1 MIVQDRPTKKWIS
14 VLAGFGAVF
23 LLSACSGGE
32 PSESD
37 IQAVIKAGYD
47 KSAESAR
54 TMSGGVLPDGMLPQ
68 FFGAKKIGCA
78 AAQGS
83 AGYNCDIE
91 IDASKPIIGRSQEMV
106 KLRFVKSDNG
116 WVIVQ

>member
-1 MIVQDRPTKKWIS
+1 MISLNQSVKKWAAI
-14 VLAGFGAVF
+14 LASSSAVF
-23 LLSACSGGE
+23 LLFACSSE
-32 PSESD
+32 PSESE

-47 KSAESAR
+47 RSAENAR
-54 TMSGGVLPDGMLPQ
+54 TMSGGVLPDSMLPQ

-91 IDASKPIIGRSQEMV
+91 IDASKPIVGRSQEMV
-106 KLRFVKSDNG
+106 KLRLVKGDNG